1 MNNKNMQLAKE
12 LLKKHFGYEN
22 FRQGQED
29 IISHI
34 LNVEDC
40 LGIMPTGAGKSIC
53 YQIPAMIFDG
63 VTIVVSP
70 LISLM
75 KDQVDNLNQVGI
87 PATFINS
94 TLSTFD
100 YAQTINNIL
109 NNVYK
114 IIYIAPERLA
124 TDSFL
129 NLLKQLHI
137 SMFAID
143 EAHCVSRWGHDFRPS
158 YTEIANVI
166 LNLNTRP
173 IVTAFTAT
181 ATEIVKDDIIAL
193 LHLQNPFTLT
203 TGFDRPNLY
212 FSVETPINRKQ
223 FIFDYVKNN
232 QDKSGIIYCLTRK
245 TVDSIYDDL
254 SELGIAVSKY
264 HAGMSEKQ
272 RTSNQNDFVYDKTCV
287 MVATNAF
294 GMGIDKSNIRY
305 VLHYNMPRDLE
316 SYYQEAGRSGRDGD
330 IANCILLFN
339 RSDIVTNKLLI
350 EQGNPNQNHSNEY
363 EKLNDMV
370 DYCNTD
376 KCLRKYF
383 LEYFG
388 ESPDFTECNNCG
400 NCNSEIEVTDIS
412 TDSKKIL
419 SCIIRMN
426 ERFGMGLVTDVL
438 KGSNSAKIRSLGF
451 ENLSTYGIMRDYS
464 KDTIKNII
472 SFLISEGYIVSIGD
486 KYPILSLPTS
496 ANDILFKNKSVFI
509 KRKIEKISTSNKH
522 NKLENMNNSSNIED
536 LQYDENLFSLL
547 KSVRM
552 SIAKELHIPPFIVCT
567 DVSLKQMS
575 TFFPLTVES
584 LLQIHGIGA
593 HKVEQYGEVFLNT
606 ISNYVIENNI
616 DVSSKSIT
624 NGINSGSTD
633 INNEF
638 ENIDNISENSSKTT
652 DICSNI
658 SSMSC
663 DITSVIKEKKEET
676 HIATYNLYNSGKSID
691 EIADIRGLTRT
702 TIENHLLKCYENDLD
717 IDLTRCINTQYEN
730 DIVSAITKLG
740 SEKLRPLKDILPEE
754 VSYFDI
760 KYYVLKFSKN
770 LKV

>member
-34 LNVEDC
+34 LNMEDC

-94 TLSTFD
+94 TLSSFD
-100 YAQTINNIL
+100 YAQTINNVL

-129 NLLKQLHI
+129 NLLKQLNV

-158 YTEIANVI
+158 YTEIANII
-166 LNLNTRP
+166 LNLDTRP
-173 IVTAFTAT
+173 VVTAFTAT
-181 ATEIVKDDIIAL
+181 ATEIVKEDIIGL
-193 LHLQNPFTLT
+193 LHLQTPFTLT

-223 FIFDYVKNN
+223 FLFDYIKNN

-254 SELGIAVSKY
+254 LEFGIAVSKY

-330 IANCILLFN
+330 NANCILLFN

-376 KCLRKYF
+376 KCLRKYL

-388 ESPDFTECNNCG
+388 ETPDFDECDNCG
-400 NCNSEIEVTDIS
+400 NCNSEIEVTDIT

-419 SCIIRMN
+419 SCIRRMN

-451 ENLSTYGIMRDYS
+451 DNLSTYGIMKDYS

-472 SFLISEGYIVSIGD
+472 SFLISEGYIISTGD
-486 KYPILSLPTS
+486 KYPILSLS
-496 ANDILFKNKSVFI
+496 ASASDILFKNKSVFI
-509 KRKIEKISTSNKH
+509 KKKIEKISTSTNH
-522 NKLENMNNSSNIED
+522 NKTKNTNNNFNIEN
-536 LQYDENLFSLL
+536 LQYDENLFALL

-552 SIAKELHIPPFIVCT
+552 EIAKNLHVPPFIVCA
-567 DVSLKQMS
+567 DISLKQMS

-584 LLQIHGIGA
+584 LLKIHGIGA
-593 HKVEQYGEVFLNT
+593 HKVEQYGEVFLNA
-606 ISNYVIENNI
+606 ISNYVMENNI
-616 DVSSKSIT
+616 DFSSI
-624 NGINSGSTD
+624 
-633 INNEF
+633 
-638 ENIDNISENSSKTT
+638 
-652 DICSNI
+652 
-658 SSMSC
+658 
-663 DITSVIKEKKEET
+663 VKEKKEET
-676 HIATYNLYNSGKSID
+676 HITTYNLYNSGKSID
-691 EIADIRGLTRT
+691 EIANIRELTKT

-717 IDLTRCINTQYEN
+717 IDLTRCVNTQYEN
-730 DIVSAITKLG
+730 DIISAIDKLG
-740 SEKLRPLKDILPEE
+740 CEKLKPLKEILPNE

-770 LKV
+770 KKKESNLC

>member
-1 MNNKNMQLAKE
+1 MNDKNMQLAKE

-29 IISHI
+29 IIYHI
-34 LNVEDC
+34 LNMEDC

-94 TLSTFD
+94 TLSNFD

-114 IIYIAPERLA
+114 IIYIAPERLS

-129 NLLKQLHI
+129 NLLKQLNI

-158 YTEIANVI
+158 YTEIANII

-173 IVTAFTAT
+173 VVTAFTAT
-181 ATEIVKDDIIAL
+181 ATEIVKEDIIGL
-193 LHLQNPFTLT
+193 LHLQTPFTLT

-223 FIFDYVKNN
+223 FLFDYVKNN

-254 SELGIAVSKY
+254 LKFGIASSKY

-272 RTSNQNDFVYDKTCV
+272 RTNNQNDFVYDKTCV

-330 IANCILLFN
+330 NANCILLFN

-376 KCLRKYF
+376 KCLRKYL

-388 ESPDFTECNNCG
+388 ETPDFTECDNCG

-426 ERFGMGLVTDVL
+426 ERFGMGLVTEVL

-451 ENLSTYGIMRDYS
+451 DSLSTYGIMKDYS

-472 SFLISEGYIVSIGD
+472 SFLISEGYIISTGD
-486 KYPILSLPTS
+486 KYPILSLSAS

-509 KRKIEKISTSNKH
+509 KKKIEKISTSNKQ
-522 NKLENMNNSSNIED
+522 NKSKNTSNIED

-547 KSVRM
+547 KTVRM
-552 SIAKELHIPPFIVCT
+552 SIAKELHIPPFIVCA
-567 DVSLKQMS
+567 DISLKQMS

-584 LLQIHGIGA
+584 LLKIHGIGT
-593 HKVEQYGEVFLNT
+593 HKVEQYGEVFLNA

-616 DVSSKSIT
+616 DVSSNSIAT
-624 NGINSGSTD
+624 NINSNTSNINTD
-633 INNEF
+633 F
-638 ENIDNISENSSKTT
+638 DNISKSPEVFNPTT
-652 DICSNI
+652 DICSTM
-658 SSMSC
+658 SSNFC
-663 DITSVIKEKKEET
+663 DFSSIVKEKKEET
-676 HIATYNLYNSGKSID
+676 HITTYNLYNSGKSID
-691 EIADIRGLTRT
+691 EIANIRELTKT

-717 IDLTRCINTQYEN
+717 IDLTKCINTQYEN
-730 DIVSAITKLG
+730 DIISAITKLG

-770 LKV
+770 SKV

>member
-34 LNVEDC
+34 LNMEDC

-94 TLSTFD
+94 TLSSFD
-100 YAQTINNIL
+100 YAQTINNVL

-129 NLLKQLHI
+129 NLLKQLNVSI
-137 SMFAID
+137 FAID

-158 YTEIANVI
+158 YTEIANII
-166 LNLNTRP
+166 LNLDTRP
-173 IVTAFTAT
+173 VVTAFTAT
-181 ATEIVKDDIIAL
+181 ATEIVKEDIIGL
-193 LHLQNPFTLT
+193 LHLQTPFTLT

-223 FIFDYVKNN
+223 FLFDYIKNN

-254 SELGIAVSKY
+254 LEFGIAVSKY

-330 IANCILLFN
+330 NANCILLFN

-376 KCLRKYF
+376 KCLRKYL

-388 ESPDFTECNNCG
+388 ETPDFDECDNCG
-400 NCNSEIEVTDIS
+400 NCNSEIEVTDIT

-426 ERFGMGLVTDVL
+426 ERFGMGLVTEVL
-438 KGSNSAKIRSLGF
+438 KGSNSTKIRSLGF
-451 ENLSTYGIMRDYS
+451 DSLSTYGLMKDYS

-472 SFLISEGYIVSIGD
+472 SFLISEGYIISTGD
-486 KYPILSLPTS
+486 KYPILSLS
-496 ANDILFKNKSVFI
+496 ASASDILFKNKSVFI
-509 KRKIEKISTSNKH
+509 KKKIEKISTSTNH
-522 NKLENMNNSSNIED
+522 NKTKNTNNNFSIEN
-536 LQYDENLFSLL
+536 LQYDENLFALL

-552 SIAKELHIPPFIVCT
+552 EIAKNLHVPPFIVCA
-567 DVSLKQMS
+567 DISLKQMS

-584 LLQIHGIGA
+584 LLKIHGIGA
-593 HKVEQYGEVFLNT
+593 HKVEQYGEVFLNA
-606 ISNYVIENNI
+606 ISNYVMENNI
-616 DVSSKSIT
+616 DFSSI
-624 NGINSGSTD
+624 
-633 INNEF
+633 
-638 ENIDNISENSSKTT
+638 
-652 DICSNI
+652 
-658 SSMSC
+658 
-663 DITSVIKEKKEET
+663 VKEKKEET
-676 HIATYNLYNSGKSID
+676 HITTYNLYNSGKSID
-691 EIADIRGLTRT
+691 EIANIRELTKT

-717 IDLTRCINTQYEN
+717 IDLTKCINTQYEN
-730 DIVSAITKLG
+730 DIISAITKLG

-770 LKV
+770 SKI

>member
-1 MNNKNMQLAKE
+1 MNDKNMQLAKE

-29 IISHI
+29 IIYHI
-34 LNVEDC
+34 LNMEDC

-63 VTIVVSP
+63 ITIVVSP

-129 NLLKQLHI
+129 NLLKQLNV

-158 YTEIANVI
+158 YTEIANII
-166 LNLNTRP
+166 LNLDTRP
-173 IVTAFTAT
+173 VVAAFTAT
-181 ATEIVKDDIIAL
+181 ATEIVKEDIIGL
-193 LHLQNPFTLT
+193 LHLQTPFTLT

-223 FIFDYVKNN
+223 FLFDYVKNN

-254 SELGIAVSKY
+254 LEFGIAVSKY

-272 RTSNQNDFVYDKTCV
+272 RTNNQNDFVYDKTCV

-330 IANCILLFN
+330 NANCILLFN

-376 KCLRKYF
+376 KCLKKYL

-388 ESPDFTECNNCG
+388 ETPDFDECDNCG
-400 NCNSEIEVTDIS
+400 NCNSEIEVTDIT

-419 SCIIRMN
+419 SCIRRMN

-438 KGSNSAKIRSLGF
+438 KGSNSTKIRSLGF
-451 ENLSTYGIMRDYS
+451 DSLSTYGLMKDYS

-472 SFLISEGYIVSIGD
+472 SFLISEGYIISTGD
-486 KYPILSLPTS
+486 KYPILSLSAS

-509 KRKIEKISTSNKH
+509 KKKIEKLSNSTTQNK
-522 NKLENMNNSSNIED
+522 NINNNSNIEN

-552 SIAKELHIPPFIVCT
+552 SIAKNLHIPPFIVCA
-567 DVSLKQMS
+567 DISLKQMS

-593 HKVEQYGEVFLNT
+593 HKVEQYGEVFLNA

-616 DVSSKSIT
+616 DVSSKSCEV
-624 NGINSGSTD
+624 NS
-633 INNEF
+633 F
-638 ENIDNISENSSKTT
+638 A
-652 DICSNI
+652 
-658 SSMSC
+658 
-663 DITSVIKEKKEET
+663 SVLTEKKEET
-676 HIATYNLYNSGKSID
+676 HIITYNLYNGGKSID
-691 EIADIRGLTRT
+691 EIANIRELTKT

-717 IDLTRCINTQYEN
+717 IDLTRCVNTQYEN
-730 DIVSAITKLG
+730 DIISAIDKLG
-740 SEKLRPLKDILPEE
+740 CEKLKPLKEILPNE

-770 LKV
+770 KKKESNLC

>member
-1 MNNKNMQLAKE
+1 MNDKNMQLAKE

-29 IISHI
+29 IIYHI
-34 LNVEDC
+34 LNMEDC

-63 VTIVVSP
+63 ITIVVSP

-129 NLLKQLHI
+129 NLLKQLNV

-158 YTEIANVI
+158 YTEIANII
-166 LNLNTRP
+166 LNLDTRP
-173 IVTAFTAT
+173 VVAAFTAT
-181 ATEIVKDDIIAL
+181 ATEIVKEDIIGL
-193 LHLQNPFTLT
+193 LHLQTPFTLT

-223 FIFDYVKNN
+223 FLFDYVKNN

-254 SELGIAVSKY
+254 LEFGIAVSKY

-272 RTSNQNDFVYDKTCV
+272 RTNNQNDFVYDKTCV

-330 IANCILLFN
+330 NANCILLFN

-350 EQGNPNQNHSNEY
+350 EQGNPNQNYSNEY

-376 KCLRKYF
+376 KCLRKYL

-388 ESPDFTECNNCG
+388 ETPDFDECDNCG
-400 NCNSEIEVTDIS
+400 NCNSEIEVTDIT

-419 SCIIRMN
+419 SCIRRMN

-451 ENLSTYGIMRDYS
+451 DSLSTYGLMKDYS

-472 SFLISEGYIVSIGD
+472 SFLISEGYIISTGD
-486 KYPILSLPTS
+486 KYPILSLSAS

-509 KRKIEKISTSNKH
+509 KKKIEKLSNSTTQNKNIS
-522 NKLENMNNSSNIED
+522 NNSNIEN

-552 SIAKELHIPPFIVCT
+552 SIAKNLHIPPFIVCA
-567 DVSLKQMS
+567 DISLKQMS

-593 HKVEQYGEVFLNT
+593 HKVEQYGEVFLNA

-616 DVSSKSIT
+616 DVSSKSCEV
-624 NGINSGSTD
+624 NS
-633 INNEF
+633 F
-638 ENIDNISENSSKTT
+638 A
-652 DICSNI
+652 
-658 SSMSC
+658 
-663 DITSVIKEKKEET
+663 SVLTEKKEET
-676 HIATYNLYNSGKSID
+676 HIITYNLYNGGKSID
-691 EIADIRGLTRT
+691 EIANIRELTKT

-717 IDLTRCINTQYEN
+717 IDLTRCVNTQYEN
-730 DIVSAITKLG
+730 DIISAIDKLG
-740 SEKLRPLKDILPEE
+740 CEKLKPLKEILPNE

-770 LKV
+770 KKKESNLC

>member
-34 LNVEDC
+34 LNMEDC

-94 TLSTFD
+94 TLSSFD
-100 YAQTINNIL
+100 YAQTINNVL

-129 NLLKQLHI
+129 NLLKQLNV

-158 YTEIANVI
+158 YTEIANII
-166 LNLNTRP
+166 LNLDTRP
-173 IVTAFTAT
+173 VVTAFTAT
-181 ATEIVKDDIIAL
+181 ATEIVKEDIIGL
-193 LHLQNPFTLT
+193 LHLQTPFTLT

-223 FIFDYVKNN
+223 FLSDYVKNN

-254 SELGIAVSKY
+254 LEFGIAVSKY

-330 IANCILLFN
+330 NANCILLFN

-376 KCLRKYF
+376 KCLRKYL

-388 ESPDFTECNNCG
+388 ETPDFDECDNCG
-400 NCNSEIEVTDIS
+400 NCNSEIEVTDIT

-419 SCIIRMN
+419 SCIRRMN

-451 ENLSTYGIMRDYS
+451 DNLSTYGIMKDYS

-472 SFLISEGYIVSIGD
+472 SFLISEGYIISTGD
-486 KYPILSLPTS
+486 KYPILSLS
-496 ANDILFKNKSVFI
+496 ASASDILFKNKSVFI
-509 KRKIEKISTSNKH
+509 KKKIEKISTSANH
-522 NKLENMNNSSNIED
+522 NKTKNTNNNFNIEN
-536 LQYDENLFSLL
+536 LQYDENLFALL

-552 SIAKELHIPPFIVCT
+552 EIAKNLHVPPFIVCA
-567 DVSLKQMS
+567 DISLKQMS

-584 LLQIHGIGA
+584 LLKIHGIGA
-593 HKVEQYGEVFLNT
+593 HKVEQYGEVFLNA
-606 ISNYVIENNI
+606 ISNYVMENNI
-616 DVSSKSIT
+616 DFSSI
-624 NGINSGSTD
+624 
-633 INNEF
+633 
-638 ENIDNISENSSKTT
+638 
-652 DICSNI
+652 
-658 SSMSC
+658 
-663 DITSVIKEKKEET
+663 VKEKKEET
-676 HIATYNLYNSGKSID
+676 HITTYNLYNSGKSID
-691 EIADIRGLTRT
+691 EIANIRELTKT

-717 IDLTRCINTQYEN
+717 IDLTRCVNTQYEN
-730 DIVSAITKLG
+730 DIISAIDKLG
-740 SEKLRPLKDILPEE
+740 CEKLKPLKEILPNE

-770 LKV
+770 KKKESNLC

>member
-34 LNVEDC
+34 LNMEDC

-94 TLSTFD
+94 TLSSFD

-129 NLLKQLHI
+129 NLLKQLNV

-158 YTEIANVI
+158 YTEIANII
-166 LNLNTRP
+166 LNLDTSP
-173 IVTAFTAT
+173 VVAAFTAT
-181 ATEIVKDDIIAL
+181 ATEIVKEDIIGL
-193 LHLQNPFTLT
+193 LHLQTPFTLT

-223 FIFDYVKNN
+223 FLFDYVKNN
-232 QDKSGIIYCLTRK
+232 EDKSGIIYCLTRK

-254 SELGIAVSKY
+254 LEFGIAVSKY

-330 IANCILLFN
+330 NANCILLFN

-350 EQGNPNQNHSNEY
+350 EQGYPNQNHSNEY

-376 KCLRKYF
+376 KCLRKYL

-388 ESPDFTECNNCG
+388 ETPDFDECDNCG
-400 NCNSEIEVTDIS
+400 NCNSEIEVTDIT

-419 SCIIRMN
+419 SCIRRMN

-451 ENLSTYGIMRDYS
+451 DNLSTYGIMKDYS

-472 SFLISEGYIVSIGD
+472 SFLISEGYIISTGD
-486 KYPILSLPTS
+486 KYPILSLSAS

-509 KRKIEKISTSNKH
+509 KKKIEKISTSTNH
-522 NKLENMNNSSNIED
+522 NKTKNTNNNFSIEN
-536 LQYDENLFSLL
+536 LQYDENLFALL

-552 SIAKELHIPPFIVCT
+552 EIAKNLHVPPFIVCA
-567 DVSLKQMS
+567 DISLKQMS

-584 LLQIHGIGA
+584 LLKIHGIGA
-593 HKVEQYGEVFLNT
+593 HKVEQYGEVFLNA
-606 ISNYVIENNI
+606 ISNYVMENNI
-616 DVSSKSIT
+616 DFSSI
-624 NGINSGSTD
+624 
-633 INNEF
+633 
-638 ENIDNISENSSKTT
+638 
-652 DICSNI
+652 
-658 SSMSC
+658 
-663 DITSVIKEKKEET
+663 VKEKKEET
-676 HIATYNLYNSGKSID
+676 HITTYNLYNSGKSID
-691 EIADIRGLTRT
+691 EIANIRELTKT

-717 IDLTRCINTQYEN
+717 IDLTKCINTQYEN
-730 DIVSAITKLG
+730 DIISAITKLG

-770 LKV
+770 SKILKNNKL

>member
-34 LNVEDC
+34 LNMEDC

-94 TLSTFD
+94 TLSSFD
-100 YAQTINNIL
+100 YAQTINNVL

-129 NLLKQLHI
+129 NLLKQLNV

-158 YTEIANVI
+158 YTEIANII
-166 LNLNTRP
+166 LNLDTRP
-173 IVTAFTAT
+173 VVTAFTAT
-181 ATEIVKDDIIAL
+181 ATEIVKEDIIGL
-193 LHLQNPFTLT
+193 LHLQTPFTLT

-223 FIFDYVKNN
+223 FLFDYIKNN

-254 SELGIAVSKY
+254 LEFGIAVSKY

-330 IANCILLFN
+330 NANCILLFN

-376 KCLRKYF
+376 KCLRKYL

-388 ESPDFTECNNCG
+388 ETPDFDECDNCG
-400 NCNSEIEVTDIS
+400 NCNSEIEVTDIT

-419 SCIIRMN
+419 SCIRRMN

-451 ENLSTYGIMRDYS
+451 DNLSTYGIMKDYS

-472 SFLISEGYIVSIGD
+472 SFLISEGYIISTGD
-486 KYPILSLPTS
+486 KYPILSLS
-496 ANDILFKNKSVFI
+496 ASASDILFKNKSVFI
-509 KRKIEKISTSNKH
+509 KKKIEKISTSTNH
-522 NKLENMNNSSNIED
+522 NKTKNTNNNFNIEN
-536 LQYDENLFSLL
+536 LQYDENLFALL

-552 SIAKELHIPPFIVCT
+552 EIAKNLHVPPFIVCA
-567 DVSLKQMS
+567 DISLKQMS

-584 LLQIHGIGA
+584 LLKIHGIGA
-593 HKVEQYGEVFLNT
+593 HKVEQYGEVFLNA
-606 ISNYVIENNI
+606 ISNYVMENNI
-616 DVSSKSIT
+616 DFSSI
-624 NGINSGSTD
+624 
-633 INNEF
+633 
-638 ENIDNISENSSKTT
+638 
-652 DICSNI
+652 
-658 SSMSC
+658 
-663 DITSVIKEKKEET
+663 VKEKKEET
-676 HIATYNLYNSGKSID
+676 HITTYNLYNSGKSID
-691 EIADIRGLTRT
+691 EIANIRELTKT

-717 IDLTRCINTQYEN
+717 IDLTKCINTQYEN
-730 DIVSAITKLG
+730 DIISAITKLG

-770 LKV
+770 SKI

>member
-34 LNVEDC
+34 LNMEDC

-94 TLSTFD
+94 TLSSFD
-100 YAQTINNIL
+100 YAQTINNVL

-129 NLLKQLHI
+129 NLLKQLNV

-158 YTEIANVI
+158 YTEIANII
-166 LNLNTRP
+166 LNLDTRP
-173 IVTAFTAT
+173 VVTAFTAT
-181 ATEIVKDDIIAL
+181 ATEIVKEDIIGL
-193 LHLQNPFTLT
+193 LHLQTPFTLT

-223 FIFDYVKNN
+223 FLFDYIKNN

-254 SELGIAVSKY
+254 LEFGIAVSKY

-330 IANCILLFN
+330 NANCILLFN

-376 KCLRKYF
+376 KCLRKYL

-388 ESPDFTECNNCG
+388 ETPDFDECDNCG
-400 NCNSEIEVTDIS
+400 NCNSEIEVTDIT

-426 ERFGMGLVTDVL
+426 ERFGMGLVTEVL
-438 KGSNSAKIRSLGF
+438 KGSNSTKIRSLGF
-451 ENLSTYGIMRDYS
+451 DSLSTYGLMKDYS

-472 SFLISEGYIVSIGD
+472 SFLISEGYIISTGD
-486 KYPILSLPTS
+486 KYPILSLS
-496 ANDILFKNKSVFI
+496 ASASDILFKNKSVFI
-509 KRKIEKISTSNKH
+509 KKKIEKISTSTNH
-522 NKLENMNNSSNIED
+522 NKTKNTNNNFNIEN
-536 LQYDENLFSLL
+536 LQYDENLFALL

-552 SIAKELHIPPFIVCT
+552 EIAKNLHVPPFIVCA
-567 DVSLKQMS
+567 DISLKQMS

-584 LLQIHGIGA
+584 LLKIHGIGA
-593 HKVEQYGEVFLNT
+593 HKVEQYGEVFLNA
-606 ISNYVIENNI
+606 ISNYVMENNI
-616 DVSSKSIT
+616 DFSSI
-624 NGINSGSTD
+624 
-633 INNEF
+633 
-638 ENIDNISENSSKTT
+638 
-652 DICSNI
+652 
-658 SSMSC
+658 
-663 DITSVIKEKKEET
+663 VKEKKEET
-676 HIATYNLYNSGKSID
+676 HITTYNLYNSGKSID
-691 EIADIRGLTRT
+691 EIANIRELTKT

-717 IDLTRCINTQYEN
+717 IDLTRCVNTQYEN
-730 DIVSAITKLG
+730 DIISAIDKLG
-740 SEKLRPLKDILPEE
+740 CEKLKPLKEILPNE

-770 LKV
+770 SKI

>member
-34 LNVEDC
+34 LNMEDC

-94 TLSTFD
+94 TLSSFD
-100 YAQTINNIL
+100 YAQTINNVL

-129 NLLKQLHI
+129 NLLKQLNV

-158 YTEIANVI
+158 YTEIANII
-166 LNLNTRP
+166 LNLDTRP
-173 IVTAFTAT
+173 VVTAFTAT
-181 ATEIVKDDIIAL
+181 ATEIVKEDIIGL
-193 LHLQNPFTLT
+193 LHLQTPFTLT

-223 FIFDYVKNN
+223 FLFDYIKNN

-254 SELGIAVSKY
+254 LEFGIAVSKY

-330 IANCILLFN
+330 NANCILLFN

-376 KCLRKYF
+376 KCLRKYL

-388 ESPDFTECNNCG
+388 ETPDFDECDNCG
-400 NCNSEIEVTDIS
+400 NCNSEIEVTDIT

-426 ERFGMGLVTDVL
+426 ERFGMGLVTEVL
-438 KGSNSAKIRSLGF
+438 KGSNSTKIRSLGF
-451 ENLSTYGIMRDYS
+451 DSLSTYGLMKDYS

-472 SFLISEGYIVSIGD
+472 SFLISEGYIISTGD
-486 KYPILSLPTS
+486 KYPILSLS
-496 ANDILFKNKSVFI
+496 ASASDILFKNKSVFI
-509 KRKIEKISTSNKH
+509 KKKIEKISTSTNH
-522 NKLENMNNSSNIED
+522 NKTKNTNNNFSIEN
-536 LQYDENLFSLL
+536 LQYDENLFALL

-552 SIAKELHIPPFIVCT
+552 EIAKNLHVPPFIVCA
-567 DVSLKQMS
+567 DISLKQMS

-584 LLQIHGIGA
+584 LLKIHGIGA
-593 HKVEQYGEVFLNT
+593 HKVEQYGEVFLNA
-606 ISNYVIENNI
+606 ISNYVMENNI
-616 DVSSKSIT
+616 DFSSI
-624 NGINSGSTD
+624 
-633 INNEF
+633 
-638 ENIDNISENSSKTT
+638 
-652 DICSNI
+652 
-658 SSMSC
+658 
-663 DITSVIKEKKEET
+663 VKEKKEET
-676 HIATYNLYNSGKSID
+676 HITTYNLYNSGKSID
-691 EIADIRGLTRT
+691 EIANIRELTKT

-717 IDLTRCINTQYEN
+717 IDLTKCINTQYEN
-730 DIVSAITKLG
+730 DIISAITKLG

-770 LKV
+770 SKILKNNKL

>member
-34 LNVEDC
+34 LNMEDC

-87 PATFINS
+87 SATFINS
-94 TLSTFD
+94 TLSSFD
-100 YAQTINNIL
+100 YAQTINNVL

-129 NLLKQLHI
+129 NLLKQLNV

-158 YTEIANVI
+158 YTEIANII
-166 LNLNTRP
+166 LNLDTRP
-173 IVTAFTAT
+173 VVTAFTAT
-181 ATEIVKDDIIAL
+181 ATEIVKEDIIGL
-193 LHLQNPFTLT
+193 LHLQTPFTLT

-223 FIFDYVKNN
+223 FLFDYIKNN

-254 SELGIAVSKY
+254 LEFGIAVSKY

-330 IANCILLFN
+330 NANCILLFN

-376 KCLRKYF
+376 KCLRKYL

-388 ESPDFTECNNCG
+388 ETPDFDECDNCG
-400 NCNSEIEVTDIS
+400 NCNSEIEVTDIT

-419 SCIIRMN
+419 SCIRRMN

-451 ENLSTYGIMRDYS
+451 DNLSTYGIMKDYS

-472 SFLISEGYIVSIGD
+472 SFLISEGYIISTGD
-486 KYPILSLPTS
+486 KYPILSLS
-496 ANDILFKNKSVFI
+496 ASASDILFKNKSVFI
-509 KRKIEKISTSNKH
+509 KKKIEKISTSTNH
-522 NKLENMNNSSNIED
+522 NKTKNTNNNFNIEN
-536 LQYDENLFSLL
+536 LQYDENLFALL

-552 SIAKELHIPPFIVCT
+552 EIAKNLHVPPFIVCA
-567 DVSLKQMS
+567 DISLKQMS

-584 LLQIHGIGA
+584 LLKIHGIGA
-593 HKVEQYGEVFLNT
+593 HKVEQYGEVFLNA
-606 ISNYVIENNI
+606 ISNYVMENNI
-616 DVSSKSIT
+616 DFSSI
-624 NGINSGSTD
+624 
-633 INNEF
+633 
-638 ENIDNISENSSKTT
+638 
-652 DICSNI
+652 
-658 SSMSC
+658 
-663 DITSVIKEKKEET
+663 VKEKKEET
-676 HIATYNLYNSGKSID
+676 HITTYNLYNSGKSID
-691 EIADIRGLTRT
+691 EIANIRELTKT

-717 IDLTRCINTQYEN
+717 IDLTRCVNTQYEN
-730 DIVSAITKLG
+730 DIISAITKLG

-770 LKV
+770 SKI

>member
-34 LNVEDC
+34 LNMEDC

-94 TLSTFD
+94 TLSSFD
-100 YAQTINNIL
+100 YAQTINNVL

-129 NLLKQLHI
+129 NLLKQLNV

-158 YTEIANVI
+158 YTEIANII
-166 LNLNTRP
+166 LNLDTRP
-173 IVTAFTAT
+173 VVTAFTAT
-181 ATEIVKDDIIAL
+181 ATEIVKEDIIGL
-193 LHLQNPFTLT
+193 LHLQTPFTLT

-223 FIFDYVKNN
+223 FLFDYIKNN

-254 SELGIAVSKY
+254 LEFGIAVSKY

-330 IANCILLFN
+330 NANCILLFN

-376 KCLRKYF
+376 KCLRKYL

-388 ESPDFTECNNCG
+388 ETPDFDECDNCG
-400 NCNSEIEVTDIS
+400 NCNSEIEVTDIT

-426 ERFGMGLVTDVL
+426 ERFGMGLVTEVL
-438 KGSNSAKIRSLGF
+438 KGSNSTKIRSLGF
-451 ENLSTYGIMRDYS
+451 DSLSTYGLMKDYS

-472 SFLISEGYIVSIGD
+472 SFLISEGYIISTGD
-486 KYPILSLPTS
+486 KYPILSLS
-496 ANDILFKNKSVFI
+496 ASASDILFKNKSVFI
-509 KRKIEKISTSNKH
+509 KKKIEKISTSTNH
-522 NKLENMNNSSNIED
+522 NKTKNTNNNFSIEN
-536 LQYDENLFSLL
+536 LQYDENLFALL

-552 SIAKELHIPPFIVCT
+552 EIAKNLHVPPFIVCA
-567 DVSLKQMS
+567 DISLKQMS

-584 LLQIHGIGA
+584 LLKIHGIGA
-593 HKVEQYGEVFLNT
+593 HKVEQYGEVFLNA
-606 ISNYVIENNI
+606 ISNYVMENNI
-616 DVSSKSIT
+616 DFSSI
-624 NGINSGSTD
+624 
-633 INNEF
+633 
-638 ENIDNISENSSKTT
+638 
-652 DICSNI
+652 
-658 SSMSC
+658 
-663 DITSVIKEKKEET
+663 VKEKKEET
-676 HIATYNLYNSGKSID
+676 HITTYNLYNSGKSID
-691 EIADIRGLTRT
+691 EIANIRELTKT

-717 IDLTRCINTQYEN
+717 IDLTKCINTQYEN
-730 DIVSAITKLG
+730 DIISAITKLG

-770 LKV
+770 SKI

>member
-34 LNVEDC
+34 LNMEDC

-94 TLSTFD
+94 TLSSFD
-100 YAQTINNIL
+100 YAQTINNVL

-129 NLLKQLHI
+129 NLLKQLNV

-158 YTEIANVI
+158 YTEIANII
-166 LNLNTRP
+166 LNLDTRP
-173 IVTAFTAT
+173 VVTAFTAT
-181 ATEIVKDDIIAL
+181 ATEIVKEDIIGL
-193 LHLQNPFTLT
+193 LHLQTPFTLT

-223 FIFDYVKNN
+223 FLFDYIKNN

-254 SELGIAVSKY
+254 LEFGIAVSKY

-330 IANCILLFN
+330 NANCILLFN

-376 KCLRKYF
+376 KCLRKYL

-388 ESPDFTECNNCG
+388 ETPDFDECDNCG
-400 NCNSEIEVTDIS
+400 NCNSEIEVTDIT

-426 ERFGMGLVTDVL
+426 ERFGMGLVTEVL
-438 KGSNSAKIRSLGF
+438 KGSNSTKIRSLGF
-451 ENLSTYGIMRDYS
+451 DSLSTYGLMKDYS

-472 SFLISEGYIVSIGD
+472 SFLISEGYIISTGD
-486 KYPILSLPTS
+486 KYPILSLS
-496 ANDILFKNKSVFI
+496 ASASDILFKNKSVFI
-509 KRKIEKISTSNKH
+509 KKKIEKISTSTNH
-522 NKLENMNNSSNIED
+522 NKTKNTNNNFSIEN
-536 LQYDENLFSLL
+536 LQYDENLFALL

-552 SIAKELHIPPFIVCT
+552 EIAKNLHVPPFIVCA
-567 DVSLKQMS
+567 DISLKQMS

-584 LLQIHGIGA
+584 LLKIHGIGA
-593 HKVEQYGEVFLNT
+593 HKVEQYGEVFLNA
-606 ISNYVIENNI
+606 ISNYVMENNI
-616 DVSSKSIT
+616 DFSSI
-624 NGINSGSTD
+624 
-633 INNEF
+633 
-638 ENIDNISENSSKTT
+638 
-652 DICSNI
+652 
-658 SSMSC
+658 
-663 DITSVIKEKKEET
+663 VKEKKEET
-676 HIATYNLYNSGKSID
+676 HITTYNLYNSGKSID
-691 EIADIRGLTRT
+691 EIANIRELTKT

-717 IDLTRCINTQYEN
+717 IDLTKCINTQYEN
-730 DIVSAITKLG
+730 DIISAITKLG
-740 SEKLRPLKDILPEE
+740 SEKLRPLIDILPEE

-770 LKV
+770 SKI